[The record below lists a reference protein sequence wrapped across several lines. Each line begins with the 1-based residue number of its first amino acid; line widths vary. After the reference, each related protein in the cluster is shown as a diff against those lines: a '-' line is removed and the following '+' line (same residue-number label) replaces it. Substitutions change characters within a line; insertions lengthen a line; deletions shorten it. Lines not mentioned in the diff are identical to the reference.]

1 MDNSSYPRPG
11 QIDELLV
18 FLPVFKAKG
27 YDPFLR
33 QPGLHLALHGGLQ
46 ATPPEYKP
54 EVIEFFG
61 LIAQD
66 CWLDHEY
73 KPEEV
78 SDMLNDGNSISSASL
93 SDLRSILTWCLRGER
108 FTEGNWGNV
117 IMNESLWKILERL
130 KTLRNEMV

>member
-66 CWLDHEY
+66 CWLDHDY
-73 KPEEV
+73 NPEDV
-78 SDMLNDGNSISSASL
+78 TRKMNDGKSIPSAKF
-93 SDLRSILTWCLRGER
+93 SDLRSMLTWCLRGER
-108 FTEGNWGNV
+108 FSEGHWGIV
-117 IMNESLWKILERL
+117 ITNGSLWKILDRL
-130 KTLRNEMV
+130 KTLKEDML